1 MLKRVGFDG
10 ELTSTILRPDKV
22 ARYRYF
28 STIVSVAVLSFCL
41 KSKSYIL
48 LPISILPSSFISVG
62 SDTSTTNTVLLE
74 IA

>member
-1 MLKRVGFDG
+1 VLKRVGFDG

-41 KSKSYIL
+41 KSKLSLPLFSVL
-48 LPISILPSSFISVG
+48 LAIFITSILTVAFWLSSSAPIR
-62 SDTSTTNTVLLE
+62 
-74 IA
+74 